1 MEEKR
6 SVSELVDAQ
15 LERLEDE
22 MERKV
27 EERKGILA
35 ELDGKSR
42 VSFLPLM
49 IDVKDDGV
57 VGNQCADQVGS
68 QYSYCY
74 SEDQF

>member
-1 MEEKR
+1 MIVVTAGGEQMKIEELGEKR

-35 ELDGKSR
+35 VFFTNL
-42 VSFLPLM
+42 
-49 IDVKDDGV
+49 
-57 VGNQCADQVGS
+57 S
-68 QYSYCY
+68 QIQSTPSPKYL
-74 SEDQF
+74 